1 MFRMLSNT
9 KDNTVTLF
17 DDKKVTIHGMDV
29 LEEEAFKR
37 QLYLVAYR
45 RCNIRN
51 ETEKE
56 SQSITWK
63 VNSEEES
70 RVMKLF
76 HEKEDIY
83 LGHMYLS
90 SLKSLQGSNWL
101 HSEIIDAA
109 FKLLENVDA
118 NLSSFSFLFIQ
129 KECLTS
135 ISKDLNRNLTKRTN
149 VLVLPVHEGSHW
161 YGAVAYLQ
169 EKIIF
174 VLDS

>member
-1 MFRMLSNT
+1 MT
-9 KDNTVTLF
+9 K
-17 DDKKVTIHGMDV
+17 ISH
-29 LEEEAFKR
+29 
-37 QLYLVAYR
+37 
-45 RCNIRN
+45 
-51 ETEKE
+51 
-56 SQSITWK
+56 
-63 VNSEEES
+63 
-70 RVMKLF
+70 MKSKHF
-76 HEKEDIY
+76 Y
-83 LGHMYLS
+83 M
-90 SLKSLQGSNWL
+90 NN
-101 HSEIIDAA
+101 EIIDAA

-135 ISKDLNRNLTKRTN
+135 ISKDLNRNLTKRTY